1 LRRESW
7 GDFRYKNTTHKT
19 TTDPRLGAA
28 TSQGTELAVMGE
40 RRACNGIRGGRRLE
54 DPPALPLDR
63 RRRPAGAATALRV
76 SRRLVAP
83 TASLRDA
90 AGSMCQMGVGYHV
103 GNPSAQRTAN
113 PIPLPASHK
122 FRRIFRP
129 PPLHRDSS
137 SGGRHR
143 ESPGGGARPRRYGG
157 GPPCG
162 SGPVRSSRTPHSRP
176 PASRGTARTSP
187 GGRGAGGIRVCV
199 GLVQGEIQNEYWGGG
214 IDPSNLRKF
223 ERKNTNQI

>member
-1 LRRESW
+1 MRRESW

-113 PIPLPASHK
+113 PIPSLPPTSLVAFSGHHP
-122 FRRIFRP
+122 FIGILHREVGIGSPPEEGRAHGGTVAVPHAGQVPCEVRERRIRGLQRP
-129 PPLHRDSS
+129 VELLELR
-137 SGGRHR
+137 
-143 ESPGGGARPRRYGG
+143 PGGGAQGG
-157 GPPCG
+157 
-162 SGPVRSSRTPHSRP
+162 
-176 PASRGTARTSP
+176 
-187 GGRGAGGIRVCV
+187 
-199 GLVQGEIQNEYWGGG
+199 
-214 IDPSNLRKF
+214 
-223 ERKNTNQI
+223 